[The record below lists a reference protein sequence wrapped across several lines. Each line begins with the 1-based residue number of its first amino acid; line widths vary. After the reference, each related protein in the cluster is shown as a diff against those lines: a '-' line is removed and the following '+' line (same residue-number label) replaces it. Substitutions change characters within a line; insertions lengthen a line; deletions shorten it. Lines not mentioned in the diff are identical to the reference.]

1 MKTINLLNSDNSDI
15 KYKISHFPDGQ
26 YNIDFVNFEIDEKN
40 EYKIIS
46 TFRSFD
52 NLQVILATKAILDGL
67 VFSPKVTLYV
77 PYLLGARS
85 DRKFHKLGNSYLVQ
99 VLAPILNKF
108 NFAKVQSL
116 DVHSDVA
123 AACINNFESLYFNFL
138 IKHFAKEISDE
149 NYKDLT
155 IISPDAG
162 AYKKIFKIAEEIGFK
177 GDIITCSKYRNLKGD
192 LTITVPINRYNSSK
206 YLIIDDICDGGRT
219 FVNIAQETLRMGVQ
233 QKSMFLF
240 ITHGIFS
247 AGYSELFKNFNKI
260 GTTNSYLG
268 NFKRLDSSRF
278 SDEKRLISYN
288 IYE

>member
-1 MKTINLLNSDNSDI
+1 MKTINLINQELSDI
-15 KYKISHFPDGQ
+15 KYKISEFPDGQ
-26 YNIDFVNFEIDEKN
+26 RNIDFLSFSPDNMND
-40 EYKIIS
+40 YKIIS
-46 TFRSFD
+46 TFNCFD
-52 NLQVILATKAILDGL
+52 DLQVILATKAVLDQL
-67 VFSPKVTLYV
+67 AFNPYVTLYI

-123 AACINNFESLYFNFL
+123 AACINNFESLDVNLLIQNFAQEVSSE
-138 IKHFAKEISDE
+138 H
-149 NYKDLT
+149 YKDLT

-177 GDIITCSKYRNLKGD
+177 GDIITCSKYRDLKGN

-233 QKSMFLF
+233 QKDMFLF

-247 AGYSELFKNFNKI
+247 AGFSELFKNFNKI

-268 NFKRLDSSRF
+268 NFKHLGSSGF
-278 SDEKRLISYN
+278 SDEKRLITYN